1 MDDRGQHGLDTVM
14 ILEKLTR
21 LEPIERLGKQY
32 QQRYGTPLSHSQL
45 LVLME
50 SSKSS
55 FPSLDEMQNLDF
67 KAKCKK
73 VEQDYAYKY
82 RQSGLRAQDFIRA
95 DRNIEIEKLLRYVSI
110 PAHKH
115 DFVELVFVF
124 SGTCIHTVEGQSF
137 QQGAGTLTIVNSFT
151 RHALV
156 VSPDCL
162 CMTTKVRIDTFRDF
176 HIPNLP
182 LLAVPVSFDCGDDAF
197 VRDILLTL
205 YEQQVNEACYH
216 DEIMSLLLQSVLVY
230 CMQNFRDTVKFL
242 YAGTKLEGRMLEIMN
257 YIFENYQNITLRGL
271 AQHFGYSEPYLC
283 KLFRE
288 KSGLTFTQILR
299 EFKLK
304 QAKKLL
310 QSTDQKL
317 NEICDTIGYS
327 DTTQFIRDFKQ
338 QYGNTPAKYRKAFQK
353 EQ

>member
-1 MDDRGQHGLDTVM
+1 MDTVKT
-14 ILEKLTR
+14 LEELTQ
-21 LEPIERLGKQY
+21 LEPIEQLGKQY
-32 QQRYGTPLSHSQL
+32 QQRYGTPLSHSQF

-50 SSKSS
+50 TPESS
-55 FPSLDEMQNLDF
+55 FPSLDNIQSSAFAARCRKL
-67 KAKCKK
+67 
-73 VEQDYAYKY
+73 EQDFASQY
-82 RQSGLRAQDFIRA
+82 RQYGLRAQDFIRA
-95 DRNIEIEKLLRYVSI
+95 DRNVEIEKLPRYVHI

-137 QQGAGTLTIVNSFT
+137 QQGPGAFTIVNSFT
-151 RHALV
+151 RHELV
-156 VSPDCL
+156 ASPDCL
-162 CMTTKVRIDTFRDF
+162 CLTTKVRIDTFRDF

-182 LLAVPVSFDCGDDAF
+182 LLAVPVCFDCGDDAF
-197 VRDILLTL
+197 MRDMLLTI
-205 YEQQVNEACYH
+205 YEQQTNEACYH

-257 YIFENYQNITLRGL
+257 YMFENYQNVTLRGL
-271 AQHFGYSEPYLC
+271 ARHFGYSEPYLC

-288 KSGLTFTQILR
+288 EADTTFTKILR

-310 QSTDQKL
+310 QTTDQKL
-317 NEICDTIGYS
+317 NEICDSIGYS

-338 QYGNTPAKYRKAFQK
+338 QYGSTPAKYRKQFRENQ
-353 EQ
+353 

>member
-1 MDDRGQHGLDTVM
+1 MDTVKT
-14 ILEKLTR
+14 LENLTQ
-21 LEPIERLGKQY
+21 LEPLERLGKQNY
-32 QQRYGTPLSHSQL
+32 ERYGKPLSHSQF

-55 FPSLDEMQNLDF
+55 FLSLNDIQSPSFE
-67 KAKCKK
+67 AKCRKL
-73 VEQDYAYKY
+73 EQDYTSQY

-95 DRNIEIEKLLRYVSI
+95 DRNIEIEKLLRYVHI
-110 PAHKH
+110 PVHKH
-115 DFVELVFVF
+115 DFMELVFVF

-137 QQGAGTLTIVNSFT
+137 QQGTGTFTIVNSFT
-151 RHALV
+151 RHELV
-156 VSPDCL
+156 ASADCL

-182 LLAVPVSFDCGDDAF
+182 LLVVPVSFDCGDDAF
-197 VRDILLTL
+197 MRDMLLTI
-205 YEQQVNEACYH
+205 YEQQTNEACYH
-216 DEIMSLLLQSVLVY
+216 DEIMSLLLQSVLIY

-257 YIFENYQNITLRGL
+257 YMFENYQNITLRGL
-271 AQHFGYSEPYLC
+271 AQHFSYSEPYLC

-288 KSGLTFTQILR
+288 EAGSTFTQILR

-310 QSTDQKL
+310 QTTDQKL
-317 NEICDTIGYS
+317 NEICDSIGYS
-327 DTTQFIRDFKQ
+327 DATQFIRDFKQ
-338 QYGNTPAKYRKAFQK
+338 QYGSTPAKYRKAFQ
-353 EQ
+353 ENQ

>member
-1 MDDRGQHGLDTVM
+1 MDTGK
-14 ILEKLTR
+14 ILEELTR
-21 LEPIERLGKQY
+21 LEPVEQLGKQY
-32 QQRYGTPLSHSQL
+32 FQRFGRPLSHSQL

-50 SSKSS
+50 YSKSG
-55 FPSLDEMQNLDF
+55 FPSLDELQSPAF
-67 KAKCKK
+67 AAKCR
-73 VEQDYAYKY
+73 VLEQDFASQY
-82 RQSGLRAQDFIRA
+82 RQYGLRAQDFIRA
-95 DRNIEIEKLLRYVSI
+95 DRNIEMDKLLRYVHI

-137 QQGAGTLTIVNSFT
+137 QQGPGSFTIVNSFT
-151 RHALV
+151 RHELV
-156 VSPDCL
+156 ASADCL
-162 CMTTKVRIDTFRDF
+162 CLTTKVRIDTFRDF

-197 VRDILLTL
+197 MRDMLITI
-205 YEQQVNEACYH
+205 YEQQTNEACYH

-257 YIFENYQNITLRGL
+257 YMFENYQNVTLRGL
-271 AQHFGYSEPYLC
+271 ARHFGYSEPYLC

-288 KSGLTFTQILR
+288 ESGLTFTQILR

-310 QSTDQKL
+310 QTTDQKL
-317 NEICDTIGYS
+317 NEICESVGYS

-338 QYGNTPAKYRKAFQK
+338 QYGNTPAKYRKAFQ
-353 EQ
+353 ENQ